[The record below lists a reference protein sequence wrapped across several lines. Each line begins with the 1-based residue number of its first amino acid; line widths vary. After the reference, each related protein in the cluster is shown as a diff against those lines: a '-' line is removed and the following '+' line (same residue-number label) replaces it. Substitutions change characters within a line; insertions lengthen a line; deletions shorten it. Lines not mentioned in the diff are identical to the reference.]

1 MIIYCVYIYI
11 YFRYNKYY
19 EWTNIIQ
26 CIAYRITYNRY
37 TRYNRHVYVY
47 IYYVRVCSSPCL
59 TWWKM
64 NIYSPHVLIY
74 SDDQLG
80 CRLFFCFYQH
90 VRKHMFRTFRTHSAT
105 VALIHPHFFQGL
117 LKRILWRTPLTRSRR
132 FAPASAS
139 VDRFAITGGTRWSL
153 QLWVGS
159 SIPSSM
165 HVYIY
170 IHTITAINEP

>member
-1 MIIYCVYIYI
+1 M
-11 YFRYNKYY
+11 
-19 EWTNIIQ
+19 
-26 CIAYRITYNRY
+26 
-37 TRYNRHVYVY
+37 
-47 IYYVRVCSSPCL
+47 RVCSSPCL

-74 SDDQLG
+74 SDDQLD

-90 VRKHMFRTFRTHSAT
+90 VRKHMFRTFRKHSAT

-139 VDRFAITGGTRWSL
+139 VDRFSITGGTRWSL

-170 IHTITAINEP
+170 NIYIYHNCHKWTINIHIYTPYIEVIIYGYIYMR